1 MLHVFSAR
9 LDACLSRQAQEMQEN
24 NVSETSAMWNYTLL
38 DASDTEVDGAHD
50 EPGDEAAEP
59 V

>member
-1 MLHVFSAR
+1 MFSAR
-9 LDACLSRQAQEMQEN
+9 LDACLSRLAQEMQEN